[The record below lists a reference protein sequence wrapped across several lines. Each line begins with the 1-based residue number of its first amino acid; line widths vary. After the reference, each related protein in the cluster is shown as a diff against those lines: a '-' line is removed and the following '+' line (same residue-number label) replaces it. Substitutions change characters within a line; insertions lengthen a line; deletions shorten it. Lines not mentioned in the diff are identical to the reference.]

1 VLRNYLD
8 RGLSRYMGALSKA
21 QRLSGPGLRAA
32 LFQNAC
38 TIRAA
43 AEKSFAAA
51 PIGVSLW
58 LEYRKRNPDGL
69 MVPPEDLQ
77 DCTCPTSY
85 TSTPAMI
92 ATSLGSPNIVRILWH
107 RDCFP

>member
-1 VLRNYLD
+1 MLRNYLD

-69 MVPPEDLQ
+69 MAPPVDLQ
-77 DCTCPTSY
+77 DCTDLELLPHVVHIDSCDD
-85 TSTPAMI
+85 
-92 ATSLGSPNIVRILWH
+92 
-107 RDCFP
+107 RDEFRKT